1 MGFFSNIFS
10 KNKPKKSF
18 ADFVVDVHSHLLPGI
33 DDGSKSMEDSIA
45 MIRMLIDM
53 GYQKLVITP
62 HVMAHIY
69 PNSSQH
75 ILEVF
80 NSLQAEVLKLQL
92 PITMEISAEYYLDE
106 TLFERIS
113 KHDLIPFAG
122 NHILFECSFRNESLR
137 LFDLVFQ
144 LKAAGY
150 QPIIAHFERYVYF
163 HNRIEIAQELRSM
176 GCLIQVNLLSFSRYY
191 GKSIQQQ
198 AAELLTNNLIDIV
211 GTDCH
216 RLDQL
221 LHLTA
226 KKNRHSIEKCFSA
239 PLINPTF
246 R

>member
-1 MGFFSNIFS
+1 MGFFSKLFS

-18 ADFVVDVHSHLLPGI
+18 TDFVVDVHSHLLPGI
-33 DDGSKSMEDSIA
+33 DDGAKSMEESIA

-62 HVMAHIY
+62 HVMAHRY
-69 PNSSQH
+69 PNSLRQ
-75 ILEVF
+75 IQQVF
-80 NSLQAEVLKLQL
+80 TELQAEVTRLGLSIVL
-92 PITMEISAEYYLDE
+92 EVSAEYYLDE
-106 TLFERIS
+106 TLFERIENG
-113 KHDLIPFAG
+113 DLLPFAG

-176 GCLIQVNLLSFSRYY
+176 GCLIQVNLLSFSGYY

-198 AAELLTNNLIDIV
+198 ASELLTNNLIDIV

>member
-1 MGFFSNIFS
+1 MGFFSKLFS

-18 ADFVVDVHSHLLPGI
+18 TDFVVDVHSHLLPGI
-33 DDGSKSMEDSIA
+33 DDGAKSMEESIA

-62 HVMAHIY
+62 HVMAHRY
-69 PNSSQH
+69 PNSSRQ
-75 ILEVF
+75 IQQVF
-80 NSLQAEVLKLQL
+80 TELQAEVTRLGLSIVL
-92 PITMEISAEYYLDE
+92 EVSAEYYLDE
-106 TLFERIS
+106 TLFERIENG
-113 KHDLIPFAG
+113 DLLPFAG

-150 QPIIAHFERYVYF
+150 QPVIAHYERYVYY
-163 HNRIEIAQELRSM
+163 HNRNEIAQELKSM
-176 GCLIQVNLLSFSRYY
+176 GCLIQVNLLSFSGYY
-191 GKSIQQQ
+191 GKLIQRQ
-198 AAELLTNNLIDIV
+198 AEELLANNLVDVV